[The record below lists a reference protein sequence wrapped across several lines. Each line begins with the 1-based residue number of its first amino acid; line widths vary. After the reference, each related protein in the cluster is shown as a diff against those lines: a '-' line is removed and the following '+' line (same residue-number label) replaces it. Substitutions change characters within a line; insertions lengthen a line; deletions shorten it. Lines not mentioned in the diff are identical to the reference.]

1 MNDLTTL
8 EAGPVSTR
16 GYLVADP
23 ETLTAVVIDTP
34 LGVCQP
40 FADLAEQNGYSI
52 AAILLTHSHWDH
64 TADCAALQ
72 RRTGAPVYLH
82 PADAYRLTD
91 PMAHTIWPLPFTIEP
106 VTEYIPLA
114 HGQDLSF
121 GSLRFHVL
129 HTPGHTEGGVCFVQ
143 GAHSRVFAGDTLFN
157 GSVGRVDLPG
167 GDEEELLASIRR
179 ELFALPDETV
189 VYCGHGPETTIG
201 RERVENPYAAE
212 SLL

>member
-1 MNDLTTL
+1 MTDLTTL
-8 EAGPVSTR
+8 EAGPVSTN

-23 ETLTAVVIDTP
+23 DTRLAVVIDTP

-40 FADLAEQNGYSI
+40 FADMASSNGYTI

-72 RRTGAPVYLH
+72 RRTGAPVYVH

-106 VTEYIPLA
+106 VADFLTLA
-114 HGQDLSF
+114 HGQELSF
-121 GSLRFHVL
+121 GGLHFRVL
-129 HTPGHTEGGVCFVQ
+129 HTPGHTEGGVSLVQ
-143 GAHSRVFAGDTLFN
+143 GAHSRVFVGDTLFN

-167 GDEEELLASIRR
+167 GDEEQLISSIRR
-179 ELFALPDETV
+179 ELFALPDDTL
-189 VYCGHGPETTIG
+189 VYSGHGPETSIG

-212 SLL
+212 GL